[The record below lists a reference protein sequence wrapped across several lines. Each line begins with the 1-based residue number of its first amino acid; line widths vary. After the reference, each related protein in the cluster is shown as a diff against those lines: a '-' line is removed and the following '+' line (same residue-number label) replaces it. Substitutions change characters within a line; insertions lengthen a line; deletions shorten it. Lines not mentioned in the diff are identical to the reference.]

1 MNRKS
6 SLKKVSKPKLQPGGK
21 PRFELG
27 GYLLQTTVPTFGGEN
42 VGRVKAGKK
51 VVIAN
56 EQNRP
61 KPGSRKKSA
70 PVKKI
75 PNVHSAADL
84 SSGAG
89 ADHQLGLRQLGQERQ
104 RNKILQVG
112 LQLVLF
118 NI

>member
-6 SLKKVSKPKLQPGGK
+6 SLTKVSKPKPQPVGK
-21 PRFELG
+21 PKFEQG
-27 GYLLQTTVPTFGGEN
+27 GYLLQTTVPTSGGE
-42 VGRVKAGKK
+42 K
-51 VVIAN
+51 VVITK

-61 KPGSRKKSA
+61 KPVSREMSA
-70 PVKKI
+70 PVKKML
-75 PNVHSAADL
+75 NVHSAAEL
-84 SSGAG
+84 PSGAG
-89 ADHQLGLRQLGQERQ
+89 ADPQLVLRQLGQERQ